1 MTNGIRRALA
11 TSSSALLLA
20 SCGGA
25 AATPAAT
32 PSGPS
37 GSITVFAAASLTGAF
52 TRIGS
57 DFQRAHPTSSVHFS
71 FAGSSTLVTQ
81 LQQGANADVFA
92 SADQPNMEKLVA
104 GGLIHG
110 APAIFARN
118 RLAIVV
124 GAGNPKHIMGLAS
137 LSQPGLIVLLCA
149 AVVPC
154 GRYGNQ
160 ALQQAGVTVK
170 PASLEA
176 DVKSVV
182 GKVALGEADA
192 GLVYVTD
199 VKAGGPKVQG
209 VAIPEAQNVIAAY
222 PVAPLKDSQNLA
234 LARAFIGY
242 VMESGGGQATLR
254 QFGFLGP

>member
-1 MTNGIRRALA
+1 
-11 TSSSALLLA
+11 
-20 SCGGA
+20 
-25 AATPAAT
+25 
-32 PSGPS
+32 
-37 GSITVFAAASLTGAF
+37 
-52 TRIGS
+52 
-57 DFQRAHPTSSVHFS
+57 
-71 FAGSSTLVTQ
+71 
-81 LQQGANADVFA
+81 
-92 SADQPNMEKLVA
+92 
-104 GGLIHG
+104 
-110 APAIFARN
+110 
-118 RLAIVV
+118 
-124 GAGNPKHIMGLAS
+124 
-137 LSQPGLIVLLCA
+137 LIVLLCA

-182 GKVALGEADA
+182 SKVALGEADA

-234 LARAFIGY
+234 LARTFIGY